1 MFFEKKIV
9 ILTGDGVTK
18 GTLKTERG
26 IRGLTASLAVFGL
39 ERGSY
44 ALAVLCGDKT
54 QYYPFPPVPPYTFL
68 LSGDTDVS
76 SAHFAVCRAGYGTV
90 MYGTLAKKRLNKC
103 NFPKWS
109 GNETNSENES
119 YASSQTKAERDEPVE
134 PKKNDEES
142 DELEPDE
149 KTISEN
155 TPQGGY
161 DDEAIAEENYFD
173 AQPDVELPIGSAYV
187 PDAEEK
193 EATVVEGRKMTF
205 YERNK
210 EAIDGLF
217 ERGEREKTLEEL
229 LPKTKWVKLSYD
241 EGRHYVVGV
250 IGEAPDYICYGL
262 PAIYSATPPVGLGGY
277 TQWLPLDVKSP
288 HGRGYW
294 VLYQSAV
301 SGETVRRKPL

>member
-1 MFFEKKIV
+1 MQIIIV
-9 ILTGDGVTK
+9 GCGKV
-18 GTLKTERG
+18 
-26 IRGLTASLAVFGL
+26 
-39 ERGSY
+39 GS
-44 ALAVLCGDKT
+44 ALAAE
-54 QYYPFPPVPPYTFL
+54 
-68 LSGDTDVS
+68 LSGDENNI
-76 SAHFAVCRAGYGTV
+76 TV
-90 MYGTLAKKRLNKC
+90 IDID
-103 NFPKWS
+103 P
-109 GNETNSENES
+109 
-119 YASSQTKAERDEPVE
+119 ERV
-134 PKKNDEES
+134 KVVTS
-142 DELEPDE
+142 R
-149 KTISEN
+149 
-155 TPQGGY
+155 Y

-217 ERGEREKTLEEL
+217 ERGEREKTLEGL

-250 IGEAPDYICYGL
+250 IGETPDYICYGL

-301 SGETVRRKPL
+301 SGETVRRRPL